1 MVKDSESGPRR
12 DHPTAFHS
20 VLGLIIFSDMNKTVS
35 GKWHLYLVS
44 HENWE
49 SQASVVSLWFVL
61 QRMLKCVW
69 GSSNPPLFIEWFIL
83 IYLCLGSPPL
93 PLLERDSERLSDYII
108 SGGVCFEKHWSTCK
122 TWTIWDPSRCSSII
136 QHKSR
141 IQRILNLNSVSVS
154 YFLTHLW
161 FRLWKFLKEFVFVH
175 YMVVSELKGTI
186 LSWIGLQMT
195 FQQVH
200 YSGWNKHLCPK

>member
-1 MVKDSESGPRR
+1 MTYNLISLMVKDSGPRR

-49 SQASVVSLWFVL
+49 SQASVICLWFVL
-61 QRMLKCVW
+61 QSMLKCVW

-93 PLLERDSERLSDYII
+93 PLLERDVTVRDRVII
-108 SGGVCFEKHWSTCK
+108 SSQVVCVLKEETEKHWSTCK
-122 TWTIWDPSRCSSII
+122 TWTIWERP
-136 QHKSR
+136 
-141 IQRILNLNSVSVS
+141 
-154 YFLTHLW
+154 F
-161 FRLWKFLKEFVFVH
+161 
-175 YMVVSELKGTI
+175 
-186 LSWIGLQMT
+186 
-195 FQQVH
+195 
-200 YSGWNKHLCPK
+200 